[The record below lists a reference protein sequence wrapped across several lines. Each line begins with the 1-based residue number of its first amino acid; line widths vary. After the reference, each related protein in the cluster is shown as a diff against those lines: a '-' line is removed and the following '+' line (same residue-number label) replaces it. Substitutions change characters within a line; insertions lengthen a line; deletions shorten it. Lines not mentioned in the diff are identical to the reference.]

1 MDRFEDPRMGEEEGE
16 GRRGGGRGKFGS
28 SSLIRRIETREDF
41 SGRSSTSVP
50 ARSTVADLKD
60 GD

>member
-1 MDRFEDPRMGEEEGE
+1 MGEEEGE
-16 GRRGGGRGKFGS
+16 GREGGGRGKFGS